1 MEITENDIFKL
12 EQLAKLE
19 MDDEQRKLVMSS
31 LNQMIKFIDKMN
43 ALDTSQVA
51 PLVYIA
57 NNQGSLRDDVV
68 SGQLNTA
75 EALQLAPESID
86 NLFKVPKVID
96 L

>member
-1 MEITENDIFKL
+1 MEITENDIFRL
-12 EQLAKLE
+12 EQLAKLD
-19 MDDEQRKLVMSS
+19 MDEEQRNSVIDS

-43 ALDTSQVA
+43 ELDTSQIA
-51 PLVYIA
+51 PLVYIG
-57 NNQGSLRDDVV
+57 NSQGGLRDDVV
-68 SGQLNTA
+68 SGQVNTA